1 MAADDAARTPRH
13 VAVIMDGNGRWAAK
27 NHLPRL
33 KGHEQGVKAAKAAI
47 QAALDHGIEYLTLY
61 AFSVENWKRPALEVS
76 GLMSLLQSTLQ
87 HQAEEYLKQGIRLR
101 VIGRMSDLPA
111 SIQKSLHEVME
122 KTKHHTR
129 LQLIM
134 ALSYGGRAE
143 IVDAVRQIGRR
154 ISRGEIKPEQIDETT
169 ISEHLYAPDI
179 PDPDLLIRT
188 SGEWRLSNFLLW
200 QCSYTELYVTSVL
213 WPDFDK
219 QEFSRAIE
227 DYHRR
232 HRRFGAV

>member
-1 MAADDAARTPRH
+1 MDDAARTPRH

-33 KGHEQGVKAAKAAI
+33 KGHEQGVQAAKAAI
-47 QAALDHGIEYLTLY
+47 RAALDHGVEYLTLY
-61 AFSVENWKRPALEVS
+61 AFSVENWKRPAAEVS
-76 GLMSLLQSTLQ
+76 GLMALLQSTLQ

-101 VIGRMSDLPA
+101 VIGRIGDLPKP
-111 SIQKSLHEVME
+111 IQQSLSEVME
-122 KTKHHTR
+122 KTRHHTR

-143 IVDAVRQIGRR
+143 IVDAVRRLGDRLCK
-154 ISRGEIKPEQIDETT
+154 GEIKPEEIDEAV
-169 ISEHLYAPDI
+169 ISRHLYAPDI

-200 QCSYTELYVTSVL
+200 QCSYAELYVTPVL
-213 WPDFDK
+213 WPDFDEK
-219 QEFSRAIE
+219 EFFRAIE
-227 DYHRR
+227 DYRRR